1 MPEWN
6 DGWPAYVSV
15 GQRRDRVARQ
25 VELLRRVGLQVQPV
39 APGEYD
45 DRRSVW
51 RAAWCT
57 HLESFSDYANRLP
70 RGRSYVRHG
79 AVVHLEIAPN
89 MIRALVDGS
98 RTYFVDIAI
107 TPLAAATW
115 RNVRRTCSG
124 RIGSML
130 ELLEGRISGEVMD
143 VVADRRDGLF
153 PQPSEIK
160 LHCTCPDWAVM
171 CKHVAAVLYGVGVRL
186 DREPELLFTLRDVDP
201 SELITGGVEVSAA
214 GDEARSDVLPEEDLG
229 AIFGVEFEGLTAPTV
244 VAGDFEPT
252 GAAIRRLRLESKLS
266 VAEFA
271 DRVGVTAASVY
282 RWERVDGRLR
292 LRGKALAALRG
303 LAGETDR

>member
-25 VELLRRVGLQVQPV
+25 VGLLRRVGLQVQPV

-45 DRRSVW
+45 DQRSVW
-51 RAAWCT
+51 GAAWCK

-79 AVVHLEIAPN
+79 SVVHLEIAPH

-98 RTYFVDIAI
+98 RTYFVDISIA
-107 TPLAAATW
+107 PLAAATW
-115 RNVRRTCSG
+115 RNIRQTCAG

-143 VVADRRDGLF
+143 VVADRRRGLF
-153 PQPSEIK
+153 PQPREIE
-160 LHCTCPDWAVM
+160 LRCTCPDWAVM

-186 DREPELLFTLRDVDP
+186 DREPELLFELRDVDP
-201 SELITGGVEVSAA
+201 QELITGGVAASAA
-214 GDEARSDVLPEEDLG
+214 GDEARVDGLPEEELG
-229 AIFGVEFEGLTAPTV
+229 AIFGVEFDSLAV
-244 VAGDFEPT
+244 VADEFEPT
-252 GAAIRRLRLESKLS
+252 GAGVRRLRSTSRLS
-266 VAEFA
+266 VSDFA

-282 RWERVDGRLR
+282 RWERTEGPLR
-292 LRGKALAALRG
+292 LYGTALAALRR
-303 LAGETDR
+303 LAVEG